1 MSLVQLSRLKSQLN
15 ALTTHFNDPVIFKK
29 TLLSLFL
36 LYEKKDSAPGNWQ
49 RKNSRLQTYNI
60 PESVMS
66 ELESK
71 ISGLSR
77 IMPEQALFNADI
89 LWGIPYY
96 EPKKIAIVMVSNL
109 NDSFQNEFL
118 QRINSWLLVGVDDD
132 LIKDI
137 LATVEEKPAILKNKL
152 WLDLI
157 RTWLNS
163 NDIANI
169 KLGLQALD
177 ITLSRRYQNL
187 PEIFS
192 ILTPLISKPQLVIQ
206 KEIRSILQSLIVI
219 SPAETAS
226 FVMMVRDL
234 YPNDEVLLFLRK
246 CIPLFD
252 NFFQEELRKTFSKS

>member
-29 TLLSLFL
+29 TLISLFL
-36 LYEKKDSAPGNWQ
+36 LYEKKDSTQANW
-49 RKNSRLQTYNI
+49 RVSNSQLQIYNV
-60 PESVMS
+60 PESVLT

-71 ISGLSR
+71 LASLSR
-77 IMPEQALFNADI
+77 IFPSQALVNTDI
-89 LWGIPYY
+89 LWGIPFY
-96 EPKKIAIVMVSNL
+96 EPKKIAIVMVSSL
-109 NDSFQNEFL
+109 NDFYQTEFL
-118 QRINSWLLVGVDDD
+118 QRINSWLLVGMDDV
-132 LIKDI
+132 LIKDL
-137 LATVEEKPAILKNKL
+137 LAAVEEKPAILQSKQ

-157 RTWLNS
+157 KTWLNC

-177 ITLSRRYQNL
+177 ITLSRGYQNL

-192 ILTPLISKPQLVIQ
+192 MLTPLICKPNLVIQ

-226 FVMMVRDL
+226 FVMMVGEL